1 MKATVLKKDELMELL
16 KNKKYKLDKDGDW
29 VKGELSFVSTMF
41 QFCGVED
48 EVVEV
53 RKNIY
58 RGAGCYLFY
67 KEWLDNFKED

>member
-16 KNKKYKLDKDGDW
+16 KTKKYKLDKDGDW
-29 VKGELSFVSTMF
+29 VKGELAFVSTMF
-41 QFCGVED
+41 QFCGIED

-58 RGAGCYLFY
+58 IGAGGYLFY